1 MASHDELKNPNP
13 RGRILE
19 YAEFIEDQVA
29 RARSRI
35 KSNDMFRAILWMIT
49 VTLGVIFLE
58 VILDHTVELPS
69 MARRLILFGGL
80 GTAAVYAFVR
90 IARPMLLKVNTL
102 YAAKSIESTDTTFK
116 NSLINYLQ
124 IRDDADKVA
133 PSVLAQIEARAV
145 ADLSKVS

>member
-1 MASHDELKNPNP
+1 MSRSRIEPEGAAMASHDELKNPNP

-49 VTLGVIFLE
+49 VSLGVIFLE

-80 GTAAVYAFVR
+80 GTAAVYADRQADAPEGQYALCREVDR
-90 IARPMLLKVNTL
+90 I
-102 YAAKSIESTDTTFK
+102 D
-116 NSLINYLQ
+116 
-124 IRDDADKVA
+124 
-133 PSVLAQIEARAV
+133 
-145 ADLSKVS
+145 